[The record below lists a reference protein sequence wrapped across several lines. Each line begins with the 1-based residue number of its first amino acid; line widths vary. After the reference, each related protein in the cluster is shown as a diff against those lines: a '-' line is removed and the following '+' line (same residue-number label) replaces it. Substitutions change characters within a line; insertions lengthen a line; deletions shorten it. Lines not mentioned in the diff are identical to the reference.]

1 MSEGAPTA
9 SAAQPAP
16 AGDGA
21 AESGGDVRAAQ
32 DPIDRA
38 IDSALLEK
46 ARAFSAALLDD
57 TRLDSGEKALA
68 HAQGACAILRDIGA
82 DAPTRACAYLSQAA
96 SQLARPEDQ
105 LAAAFGAELAR
116 LAMENRRLVDLLRTA
131 QRADT
136 LPGHRELMRRLL
148 LAFSQDLRVVLLR
161 LASRLQSLRYFAAS
175 GGTPDA
181 EWIEETLQVYAP
193 LANRLGL
200 WQVKWQ
206 LEDLAFRWAQPKA
219 WARITE
225 WLAKRAAQREALIEQ
240 ASRQLEATLRAHGI
254 EAQISG
260 RSKHAYSIWRKMQG
274 KSLRLDEVMDL
285 LALRVIVDRV
295 EQCYAALSLVHGLW
309 RPLDA
314 EYDDYIARPKP
325 NGYQSLHTVVRGPRQ
340 LPLEVQIRTA
350 AMHGHAEQGVA
361 AHWAYKEAGVHGYK
375 GVSAASRYDAK
386 IALARQL
393 LALRSE
399 LAAQGAVA
407 TPFDDRIYVL
417 TPQARI
423 IELETGSTPV
433 DFAYALHTELGHRCR
448 GARVDGALLPLNTQ
462 LRSGQTVEVVAA
474 KQGGPSRD
482 WLNPELGFL
491 HSARA
496 RAKVRAWFNA
506 QAVAQTQAA
515 GRAAVEKLLQREG
528 RVGMNLQELATGL
541 GLRNAEQLFE
551 RAGSDAL
558 PLRQIELFLR
568 GATGASIDAEALQ
581 ARRSAAGQLDPHAGQ
596 VELDSALGMLKA
608 GKAHQPGG
616 VLVVGVDALLTELA
630 RCCKPA
636 PPDPILGFVTRGR
649 GISVHRADCSNA
661 RNLRRQHPER
671 VIAVTWGDRGGA
683 VYPVDIA
690 LDAADRQGLLRDI
703 SEVFSKEKV
712 NVIGVRT
719 QSRGESAQMRFTVE
733 LPGLERLPVVLQLL
747 LEVKG
752 VRKASRA

>member
-1 MSEGAPTA
+1 MSEA
-9 SAAQPAP
+9 
-16 AGDGA
+16 D
-21 AESGGDVRAAQ
+21 D
-32 DPIDRA
+32 
-38 IDSALLEK
+38 ALLDK
-46 ARAFSAALLDD
+46 ARAFSSALLEGA
-57 TRLDSGEKALA
+57 RLDTGESALA
-68 HAQGACAILRDIGA
+68 HAHGACAVLRDIGA

-96 SQLARPEDQ
+96 SQLARPEEQ
-105 LAAAFGAELAR
+105 LAGAFGAELAR
-116 LAMENRRLVDLLRTA
+116 LAMENLRLIDLLRTA
-131 QRADT
+131 RRAGAQ
-136 LPGHRELMRRLL
+136 PGHRELMRRLL

-161 LASRLQSLRYFAAS
+161 LASRLQSLRYFAAA
-175 GGTPDA
+175 GGTPGA
-181 EWIEETLQVYAP
+181 EWIEESLQVYAP

-206 LEDLAFRWAQPKA
+206 IEDLAFRWAQPEA
-219 WARITE
+219 WARITD
-225 WLAKRAAQREALIEQ
+225 WLARRAAQREALIAQ
-240 ASRQLEATLRAHGI
+240 ASAQLLARLNDHGI
-254 EAQISG
+254 EARISG

-274 KSLRLDEVMDL
+274 KSLQLDEVMDL

-295 EQCYAALSLVHGLW
+295 EQCYAVLSVVHALW
-309 RPLDA
+309 QPFDA

-350 AMHGHAEQGVA
+350 AMHAHAEQGVA

-399 LAAQGAVA
+399 LAAQGATQGTAA

-448 GARVDGALLPLNTQ
+448 GARIDGALLPLNTE
-462 LRSGQTVEVVAA
+462 LRSGQTVDIVVG

-506 QAVAQTQAA
+506 QALAQTQAA

-528 RVGMNLQELATGL
+528 RSGMSLQDLASGL
-541 GLRNAEQLFE
+541 GLRSAEQLFE

-558 PLRQIELFLR
+558 PLRQIELYLR
-568 GATGASIDAEALQ
+568 GAPDAPPEPAWK
-581 ARRSAAGQLDPHAGQ
+581 AA
-596 VELDSALGMLKA
+596 
-608 GKAHQPGG
+608 KAHQPGG
-616 VLVVGVDALLTELA
+616 VLVVGVGSLLTELA

-636 PPDPILGFVTRGR
+636 PPDAIQGFVTRGR
-649 GISVHRADCSNA
+649 GVSVHRVDCSNA
-661 RNLRRQHPER
+661 RNLLRQHPER

-690 LDAADRQGLLRDI
+690 VEAADRQGLLRDI

-719 QSRGESAQMRFTVE
+719 QSRADGAQMRFTVE
-733 LPGLERLPVVLQLL
+733 FPGLERLPAVLQLL
-747 LEVKG
+747 HEVKG
-752 VRKASRA
+752 VRKASRR